1 MRLLIIML
9 FALVCALQYRLWFGP
24 HSVKEYFKH
33 QEELKVHLA
42 SNQELEKRNK
52 MLMADVAD
60 LQSGLDS
67 IEERSRNELGLIKQD
82 EVFFRLVAKQGTK

>member
-1 MRLLIIML
+1 MRLLIILL
-9 FALVCALQYRLWFGP
+9 FALVSALQYRLWFGP

-33 QEELKVHLA
+33 QEELRVHQA
-42 SNQELEKRNK
+42 SNLELEKRNK
-52 MLMADVAD
+52 MLMADVED

-82 EVFFRLVAKQGTK
+82 EVFFRLVAKQGKK

>member
-1 MRLLIIML
+1 MRLLIIIL

-24 HSVKEYFKH
+24 QSVKEYFKH
-33 QEELKVHLA
+33 QEELHVHLA

-52 MLMADVAD
+52 MLMADVED